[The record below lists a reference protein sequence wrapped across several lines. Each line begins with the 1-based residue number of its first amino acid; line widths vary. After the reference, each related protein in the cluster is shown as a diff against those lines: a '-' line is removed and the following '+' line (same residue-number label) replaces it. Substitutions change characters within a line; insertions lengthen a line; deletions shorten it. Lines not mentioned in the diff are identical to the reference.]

1 MRLIVLALS
10 FLYSVLVPFPLSAA
24 DRSNFVYSQSST
36 MGQSREQQSA
46 THNLMQLNQSM
57 FRIYDNAIKI
67 FHNDIFLKHPI
78 IIAQLSGSGGRLVL
92 YRPGFPAEEAAE
104 IPATYQVMKAL
115 SHSTLAVSE
124 IVLPYIDR
132 PADKS
137 WVSSMQ
143 AYLTETKIAREGI
156 DLVDM
161 PKEWQA
167 NSRAILDTNIKFMED
182 FLRKGQIVKEHL
194 DWFGRTQ
201 RPYVK
206 NAIAWAAQ
214 TQVSHLMKVL
224 DEWQEKLGG
233 NFDDTYAATNTIY
246 VTRQNNII
254 FTILAQY
261 FGASAI
267 NDRLF
272 LIETLSFTPSQ
283 DEIIA
288 KMVRILADRNVGAL
302 LFGNDRVMDYELMG
316 SDARAAIVA
325 EMKARGKEAILPP
338 LVPYGSK
345 QWPALISGGSG
356 AATLDALP

>member
-1 MRLIVLALS
+1 MRPIVIMLS
-10 FLYSVLVPFPLSAA
+10 FLYSTVALFPVSAT
-24 DRSNFVYSQSST
+24 DRPIFISSKSST
-36 MGQSREQQSA
+36 TVQPADVQIA
-46 THNLMQLNQSM
+46 THNLRQLNQSM
-57 FRIYDNAIKI
+57 FRIYDHAIKI
-67 FHNDIFLKHPI
+67 FQNDLFLKHSI

-92 YRPGFPAEEAAE
+92 YRPGLPAEEAAE
-104 IPATYQVMKAL
+104 IPAVYQVMKEL
-115 SHSTLAVSE
+115 SHSALAVSE

-132 PADKS
+132 PYDKS
-137 WVSSMQ
+137 WISTMRG
-143 AYLTETKIAREGI
+143 YLAEAKLAREGI
-156 DLVDM
+156 DVVDM
-161 PKEWQA
+161 PNEWRA
-167 NSRAILDTNIKFMED
+167 NSRAILDTNIKFMQD
-182 FLRKGQIVKEHL
+182 CLLKGQIEKEDL
-194 DWFGRTQ
+194 YLFGKAQ
-201 RPYVK
+201 RPFVK

-224 DEWQEKLGG
+224 DEWQVKLGG
-233 NFDDTYAATNTIY
+233 NFDNTYAATNTIY

-254 FTILAQY
+254 FSILAQY
-261 FGASAI
+261 FGAGAI

-283 DEIIA
+283 DDIIA

-325 EMKARGKEAILPP
+325 EMKSRGKEAILPP

-356 AATLDALP
+356 PATLDALQ